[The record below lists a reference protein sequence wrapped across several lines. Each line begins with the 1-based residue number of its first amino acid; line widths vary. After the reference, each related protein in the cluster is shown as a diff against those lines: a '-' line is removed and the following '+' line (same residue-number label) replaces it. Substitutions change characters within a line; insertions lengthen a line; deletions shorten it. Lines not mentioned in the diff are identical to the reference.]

1 MRGLIPIALAM
12 LLIGSTIVGCIEVRE
27 PDLDGDILVIGD
39 SLLDYHAPDADVGT
53 VAGEKLGLEVDMLA
67 SGGASLLNGHGIA
80 DTYVDEGHVLV
91 IANGGGNDLEGCV
104 CGNDCWGVIDLLISE
119 NGSVGAIP
127 DLVHRILEDGVYV
140 AWVGYMRPMEDAD
153 EYADCGGEVDLLR
166 ERLQRLDD
174 SEPSMI
180 FVDGALIGTGVEED
194 MYDPDGY
201 HPSPEGCAA
210 LGEEVAQRI
219 DDAFGLS
226 VLG

>member
-1 MRGLIPIALAM
+1 MRGLDPIALAM
-12 LLIGSTIVGCIEVRE
+12 LLIGSTVVGCVEVRE

-67 SGGASLLNGHGIA
+67 SGGASLLNVHGIA

-104 CGNDCWGVIDLLISE
+104 CGDDCWGVIDLLISE

>member
-1 MRGLIPIALAM
+1 MRGLDPIALAM
-12 LLIGSTIVGCIEVRE
+12 LLIGSTVVGCIEVRE

-104 CGNDCWGVIDLLISE
+104 CGDDCWGVIDLLISE

-219 DDAFGLS
+219 DDAFELS
-226 VLG
+226 ALG

>member
-1 MRGLIPIALAM
+1 MGLNPITLAM
-12 LLIGSTIVGCIEVRE
+12 LLIGSTAVGCIEVGE

-39 SLLDYHAPDADVGT
+39 SLLDYYAPDADVGT

-67 SGGASLLNGHGIA
+67 SGGASMLDRNGIVDA
-80 DTYVDEGHVLV
+80 YVNEGHALV

-104 CGNDCWGVIDLLISE
+104 CGDDCWRVIDLLISE
-119 NGSVGAIP
+119 NGSDGAIP
-127 DLVHRILEDGVYV
+127 DLVHRIVEDGAYV
-140 AWVGYMRPMEDAD
+140 AWVGYMRPMEDAE

-174 SEPSMI
+174 SEPSMV
-180 FVDGALIGTGVEED
+180 FVDGALIGTGVEEHL
-194 MYDPDGY
+194 YDPDGY

-219 DDAFGLS
+219 DDAFGLN

>member
-1 MRGLIPIALAM
+1 MRGLNPITLAM
-12 LLIGSTIVGCIEVRE
+12 LLIGSTVAGCIEVGE
-27 PDLDGDILVIGD
+27 PDLDGDVLVIGD

-67 SGGASLLNGHGIA
+67 SGGASMLDRNGIVDA
-80 DTYVDEGHVLV
+80 YVNEGHALV

-104 CGNDCWGVIDLLISE
+104 CGDDCWRVIDLLISE
-119 NGSVGAIP
+119 NGSDGAIP
-127 DLVHRILEDGVYV
+127 DLVHRIVEDGAYV
-140 AWVGYMRPMEDAD
+140 AWVGYMRPMEDAE

-174 SEPSMI
+174 SEPSMV
-180 FVDGALIGTGVEED
+180 FVDGALIGTGVEEHL
-194 MYDPDGY
+194 YDPDGY

-219 DDAFGLS
+219 DDAFGLN

>member
-1 MRGLIPIALAM
+1 MRCLNPITLAM
-12 LLIGSTIVGCIEVRE
+12 LLIGSTAVGCIEVGE

-67 SGGASLLNGHGIA
+67 SGGASMLDRHGIVDA
-80 DTYVDEGHVLV
+80 YVNEGHALV

-104 CGNDCWGVIDLLISE
+104 CGDDCWGVIDLLISE
-119 NGSVGAIP
+119 NGSNGAIP
-127 DLVHRILEDGVYV
+127 DLVHRILEDGAYV
-140 AWVGYMRPMEDAD
+140 AWVGYMRPMEDAE

-180 FVDGALIGTGVEED
+180 FVDGAMIGTGVEKHL
-194 MYDPDGY
+194 YDPDGY

-210 LGEEVAQRI
+210 LGEEVARRV
-219 DDAFGLS
+219 DDTFGLS
-226 VLG
+226 ALG

>member
-1 MRGLIPIALAM
+1 MQKNRPALLAM
-12 LLIGSTIVGCIEVRE
+12 LLIGSTAVGCIEVGE

-67 SGGASLLNGHGIA
+67 SGGASMLDRNGIVDA
-80 DTYVDEGHVLV
+80 YVNEGHALV

-104 CGNDCWGVIDLLISE
+104 CGDDCWRVIDLLISE
-119 NGSVGAIP
+119 NGSDGAIP
-127 DLVHRILEDGVYV
+127 DLVHRIVEDGAYV
-140 AWVGYMRPMEDAD
+140 AWVGYMRPMEDAE

-174 SEPSMI
+174 SEPSMV
-180 FVDGALIGTGVEED
+180 FVDGALIGTGVEEHL
-194 MYDPDGY
+194 YDPDGY

>member
-1 MRGLIPIALAM
+1 MRGLVPIALAM

-53 VAGEKLGLEVDMLA
+53 VAGATLGLVGGMLA

-201 HPSPEGCAA
+201 HPSPECCSA
-210 LGEEVAQRI
+210 LGE
-219 DDAFGLS
+219 
-226 VLG
+226 

>member
-1 MRGLIPIALAM
+1 MRGLDPIALAM
-12 LLIGSTIVGCIEVRE
+12 LLIGSTVVGCVEVRE

-67 SGGASLLNGHGIA
+67 SGGASLLNVHGIA

-104 CGNDCWGVIDLLISE
+104 CGDDCWGVIDLLISE

-226 VLG
+226 VLE